1 MKRFFRFAFL
11 SWLLGGFL
19 FGALFFLFIG
29 FTNGFTRESA
39 FVCAAAGFAWGIA
52 CFLVTSLIAF
62 FHKFLFSEAAMI
74 AALEKEEQRGFSYR
88 KKYFGTTI
96 WPIGKKRTRYAS
108 GLAMLWLGEDRLWF
122 GVASNRFHI
131 RVSEY
136 PFEQIDC
143 VQRDVLI
150 AYVRI
155 QPTTNQEGFLF
166 CPYSDSDHDMSFD
179 ELLTTF
185 AEIGLYREPSH
196 YVTGKLFLPFSE
208 ADPENSA
215 RFFFAGP
222 EKEKTPFEADAD
234 DLFVHIDDHPLFWKS
249 YSEILFSKGNHEEQI
264 PGFVFSYHWEET
276 RSLIEEIRGKQ
287 PTDFE
292 LLLPWLKKALDH
304 NGFYVE
310 LTSPASYR
318 ERTDKENA

>member
-1 MKRFFRFAFL
+1 
-11 SWLLGGFL
+11 
-19 FGALFFLFIG
+19 
-29 FTNGFTRESA
+29 
-39 FVCAAAGFAWGIA
+39 
-52 CFLVTSLIAF
+52 
-62 FHKFLFSEAAMI
+62 
-74 AALEKEEQRGFSYR
+74 
-88 KKYFGTTI
+88 
-96 WPIGKKRTRYAS
+96 
-108 GLAMLWLGEDRLWF
+108 
-122 GVASNRFHI
+122 
-131 RVSEY
+131 
-136 PFEQIDC
+136 
-143 VQRDVLI
+143 
-150 AYVRI
+150 
-155 QPTTNQEGFLF
+155 
-166 CPYSDSDHDMSFD
+166 MSFD